1 MYVIKLIKYV
11 FIAAA
16 LSFALSSCKS
26 LGEPKSVYER
36 LNYTEK
42 DVYEN
47 EKKRI
52 ADLVKTEPV
61 NALWHAELL
70 GDADAISLCR
80 TAVAQKYDEAIGTKD
95 YLSALKYYRS
105 LSAVGAASVLSGS
118 PSESELS
125 ALCASGVPGL
135 SLDESC
141 LPKTIADCI
150 DATVTVW
157 IDRGISIKDGAG
169 YADRVIGSGF
179 FISKNGYIVT
189 NHHVIEDTVN
199 PKNEKYSR
207 LYIKLASDPDTR
219 IPAKVVGYDAVLD
232 LALLKA
238 EVDAPFVLALGSS
251 AELGIGDR
259 VSAIGTP
266 LGLGGTLTQGIVS
279 NVERK
284 LFTTGSVFQIDAAVN
299 SGNSGG
305 PLIDSQMR
313 VQAVVFAGIV
323 QYQGL
328 NFAIPVEYLRQDL
341 PMLFRG
347 GKREHPWMCAYG
359 HTKKTNDGKQNIGLE
374 VQYLMPGGSMHR
386 AEFAAGDVLTSA
398 GGKTVDSIEAMQDIL
413 RSHIPDTIVKCTYV
427 RGDASGE
434 KYVYLAP
441 RPDNPGYEIYKSDLI
456 SGSFVPIFGM
466 KLASS
471 STVNHRSYTVV
482 DVLKGGIADES
493 GFSENDPVSVSRI
506 VFADDND
513 AVHVS
518 LYTRRR
524 KKGFLDIAMGLTA
537 PLDSPYYF

>member
-70 GDADAISLCR
+70 GDADTISLCR
-80 TAVAQKYDEAIGTKD
+80 TAVAQKYDEAMEAKN

-179 FISKNGYIVT
+179 FISKNGS
-189 NHHVIEDTVN
+189 
-199 PKNEKYSR
+199 K
-207 LYIKLASDPDTR
+207 
-219 IPAKVVGYDAVLD
+219 
-232 LALLKA
+232 
-238 EVDAPFVLALGSS
+238 
-251 AELGIGDR
+251 
-259 VSAIGTP
+259 
-266 LGLGGTLTQGIVS
+266 
-279 NVERK
+279 
-284 LFTTGSVFQIDAAVN
+284 
-299 SGNSGG
+299 
-305 PLIDSQMR
+305 
-313 VQAVVFAGIV
+313 
-323 QYQGL
+323 
-328 NFAIPVEYLRQDL
+328 
-341 PMLFRG
+341 
-347 GKREHPWMCAYG
+347 
-359 HTKKTNDGKQNIGLE
+359 
-374 VQYLMPGGSMHR
+374 
-386 AEFAAGDVLTSA
+386 
-398 GGKTVDSIEAMQDIL
+398 
-413 RSHIPDTIVKCTYV
+413 
-427 RGDASGE
+427 
-434 KYVYLAP
+434 
-441 RPDNPGYEIYKSDLI
+441 
-456 SGSFVPIFGM
+456 
-466 KLASS
+466 
-471 STVNHRSYTVV
+471 
-482 DVLKGGIADES
+482 
-493 GFSENDPVSVSRI
+493 
-506 VFADDND
+506 
-513 AVHVS
+513 
-518 LYTRRR
+518 
-524 KKGFLDIAMGLTA
+524 
-537 PLDSPYYF
+537 